1 MGLIFCDIS
10 AIELYRMDCPTGPFA
25 GSAAQAWAQGE
36 RENLAERADACF
48 SQARYLPHPRH
59 LLVPSSVKRR
69 SSEEVVYHVLGA
81 ALPSGALRSMA
92 PGEFVVSPECC
103 LYEVARTMDL
113 LETVLLGYEFCGCYS
128 FDREGA
134 CAFDAREPLTDLG
147 RIRRFVS
154 SMGGAYGMR
163 HLRRALPHIAEGS
176 FSPAETAV
184 AMLVSLPCRY
194 GGFGLPRPQLNY
206 RVDPGARQRTAVGKE
221 YYLCDLF
228 WPEARVAV
236 EYDSDLFHTGADRIA
251 RDALRRTD
259 LAHLGITVLTLTK
272 GQLYDVR
279 AFARFARTLAR
290 LLETRVRIR
299 LDDFALRHQLL
310 RATVLSRT
318 VVGRRGRIL
327 E

>member
-1 MGLIFCDIS
+1 MG
-10 AIELYRMDCPTGPFA
+10 CPAESFA
-25 GSAAQAWAQGE
+25 GSLSQAWAQGE
-36 RENLAERADACF
+36 REALAERADACL
-48 SQARYLPHPRH
+48 SQARYLPRPRH
-59 LLVPSSVKRR
+59 LLVPPSVKRR
-69 SSEEVVYHVLGA
+69 SGDEVVYHALGA
-81 ALPSGALRSMA
+81 ALPAGALRSMT

-103 LYEVARTMDL
+103 LYEAARTMDF
-113 LETVLLGYEFCGCYS
+113 LEAVLLGYELCGRYS
-128 FDREGA
+128 FDREGS

-147 RIRRFVS
+147 RIGRFAS
-154 SMGGAYGMR
+154 SMSGAYGMR
-163 HLRRALPHIAEGS
+163 HLRRVLPHIAEGS

-184 AMLVSLPCRY
+184 AMLLSLPCRY
-194 GGFGLPRPQLNY
+194 GGFGLPRPRLNY
-206 RVDPGARQRTAVGKE
+206 RVDPGARHRAAVGKE

-236 EYDSDLFHTGADRIA
+236 EYDSDLFHTGAERIA

-259 LAHLGITVLTLTK
+259 LAHLGVTVLTLTK

-290 LLETRVRIR
+290 LLGTRVRIR
-299 LDDFALRHQLL
+299 SDDFVFRHRLL
-310 RATVLSRT
+310 RATVLSSA